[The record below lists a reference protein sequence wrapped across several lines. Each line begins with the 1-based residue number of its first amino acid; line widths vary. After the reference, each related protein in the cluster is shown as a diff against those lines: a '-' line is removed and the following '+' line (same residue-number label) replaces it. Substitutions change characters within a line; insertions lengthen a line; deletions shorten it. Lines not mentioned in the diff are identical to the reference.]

1 MKTKNYFNLLGGL
14 KMLSLLAAVSFL
26 ISCGDDEDPKEDPK
40 SDAKEILSF
49 VFAEL
54 DPAVTATISGTDISA
69 TVPFG
74 TDLTALKPTVSIPS
88 TATVNPSS
96 LEVQDFSTA
105 LTYTV
110 TAEDGTT
117 KAYTVTVTDEPGSD
131 EKEITS
137 FKFAGLDPV
146 VEGVM
151 DGMNISANVPF
162 GTDLT
167 ALVPTIE
174 VSDFAT
180 VNPASGAA
188 ADFSS
193 AISFTVTAQDG
204 TTAVYEVT
212 VTELPKPGITV
223 TAVWEKTT
231 KAGTRPTWFTANN
244 ERDLAMYGDYVYVH
258 NNNDKIRVLS
268 ITDGSDVSA
277 GVDGDEANPNKE
289 FINAKQN
296 SAGGTLTLV
305 NVATDVN
312 GVILGSNLRLGN
324 GVNTW
329 SVYKWDNK
337 DASQEVFLSYIP
349 PTGYRLGDN
358 MSVKGD
364 VKGTGY
370 IWAATNNSAPATAD
384 VLRFSITDGV
394 ANVVPKVITLAG
406 LDKLGNSPSV
416 WAISADENTNF
427 LVAGTDI
434 GGISEFAQ
442 DGSLVGK
449 LPASLNAGDNAKLF
463 THSLDVAYFA
473 LGVQKFV
480 AATTSNLILGGDK
493 SGNLSII
500 DITNGWENITAGD
513 VTYFA
518 LTPTV
523 NPDSNGNATGG
534 IDVTVKDGVAT
545 VAAMISN
552 FGVAL
557 VDVTLADQ

>member
-1 MKTKNYFNLLGGL
+1 MH
-14 KMLSLLAAVSFL
+14 
-26 ISCGDDEDPKEDPK
+26 
-40 SDAKEILSF
+40 
-49 VFAEL
+49 
-54 DPAVTATISGTDISA
+54 
-69 TVPFG
+69 
-74 TDLTALKPTVSIPS
+74 
-88 TATVNPSS
+88 
-96 LEVQDFSTA
+96 
-105 LTYTV
+105 
-110 TAEDGTT
+110 
-117 KAYTVTVTDEPGSD
+117 
-131 EKEITS
+131 
-137 FKFAGLDPV
+137 
-146 VEGVM
+146 
-151 DGMNISANVPF
+151 
-162 GTDLT
+162 
-167 ALVPTIE
+167 
-174 VSDFAT
+174 
-180 VNPASGAA
+180 
-188 ADFSS
+188 
-193 AISFTVTAQDG
+193 
-204 TTAVYEVT
+204 
-212 VTELPKPGITV
+212 
-223 TAVWEKTT
+223 
-231 KAGTRPTWFTANN
+231 
-244 ERDLAMYGDYVYVH
+244 GDYVYVH

-329 SVYKWDNK
+329 SVYKWDDK
-337 DASQEVFLSYIP
+337 DDSQEVFLSYIP

-384 VLRFSITDGV
+384 ILRFSITDGV
-394 ANVVPKVITLAG
+394 TSVIPKVITLAG
-406 LDKLGNSPSV
+406 LAKLGNSPSV
-416 WAISADENTNF
+416 WAISSDENTNF

-434 GGISEFAQ
+434 GGLSEYAQ

-449 LPASLNAGDNAKLF
+449 LPASLNNGDNAKLF
-463 THSLDVAYFA
+463 THSLDVAYFE
-473 LGVQKFV
+473 LGSQKFV

-500 DITNGWENITAGD
+500 DITNGWDNVTAGD

-523 NPDSNGNATGG
+523 NPDSNGNGTGG
-534 IDVTVKDGVAT
+534 IDVFVKDGVAT
-545 VAAMISN
+545 IAAMISN
-552 FGVAL
+552 FGVAI